1 MTQNEVDII
10 KNAVLDATEAYVDA
24 RLGFASFVKT
34 QIGVVQSATKNTKG
48 KWEHTVKCNATNAT
62 NGIVYHNVLSVNNIH
77 FERNSTVFVLA
88 PNAQFSNQFIL
99 GKLDNVAYEIVGG
112 SININDKFIVNN
124 LGSVKCKSTLDCSDL
139 VVREM
144 IQLIPEGQESAIWEL
159 TSSRIGT
166 STVGINFSGTA
177 DLHVIGSNSSS
188 YIYSNA
194 ITTSNGNINCN
205 GGTIYAR
212 QGSSGS
218 GHYIYCNY
226 TNIISDEK
234 GSVSWTGSDKRYKT
248 NIKDLTLD
256 FSKELISKLQPKE
269 YEFKSEK
276 GKRYGFIAQ
285 DVRKSLNE
293 MNCEDSKLEFE
304 LSEEKMR
311 QLNYTDIIAPL
322 TMCVQDLYK
331 QIDILKAQIE
341 DK

>member
-62 NGIVYHNVLSVNNIH
+62 DGIVYRNVLSVNNIH
-77 FERNSTVFVLA
+77 FEKNSAVFVLA

-99 GKLDNVAYEIVGG
+99 GKLDNVPYEITGG

-144 IQLIPEGQESAIWEL
+144 IQLIPEGQQSAIVEI
-159 TSSRIGT
+159 TPSKIGNNY
-166 STVGINFSGTA
+166 VGIDISGTNLYA
-177 DLHVIGSNSSS
+177 LSSS
-188 YIYSNA
+188 GSAYIRP
-194 ITTSNGNINCN
+194 TSIECN
-205 GGTIYAR
+205 GGTIYVR
-212 QGSSGS
+212 QGAGGS

-234 GSVSWTGSDKRYKT
+234 GSVSWTGSDIRYKK
-248 NIKDLTLD
+248 NIENLTLD
-256 FSKELISKLQPKE
+256 FSKELIFKLQPKE
-269 YEFKSEK
+269 YELKCEK

-285 DVRKSLNE
+285 DVRKSLDE
-293 MNCEDSKLEFE
+293 MGCKDSRLEYK
-304 LSEEKMR
+304 SNMTKEKMH
-311 QLNYTDIIAPL
+311 QLNYSDIIAPL

-331 QIDILKAQIE
+331 QIDALKAQIE
-341 DK
+341 EK